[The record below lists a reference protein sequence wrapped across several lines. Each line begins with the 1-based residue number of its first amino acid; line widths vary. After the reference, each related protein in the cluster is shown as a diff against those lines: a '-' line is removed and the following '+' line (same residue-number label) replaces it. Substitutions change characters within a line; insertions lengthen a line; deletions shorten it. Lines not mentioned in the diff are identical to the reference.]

1 MTGTVKKAKSRN
13 INMTA
18 GSPVRLVVLFSIP
31 LIFGNI
37 FQQLYYITDAVIVGK
52 YISIQA
58 LAAVNSCTWITWL
71 LNAIARDF
79 SNTLSILA
87 SYSVGEGDQEKV
99 KKIVGNAGTITLLL
113 SLFLLIFAETNLDL
127 FFRLFKVQAE
137 VVQMT
142 GEYFSIIL
150 LGIPFVL
157 IYNAAAALLRAEGNS
172 QVTFHSVAVATVIN
186 VILDVLFI
194 VHLGWGVKG
203 GAAAT
208 VIAQFVSM
216 VIALVP
222 LFKSKIFTWDL
233 SYWRLEASL
242 LKQMINLWLP
252 MFVNSAV
259 ITIGGSFV
267 SRNVNAIGPY
277 FTAGISSGT
286 KIFTMLESL
295 IMAIQTGLSV
305 FIGQNL
311 GAGLKDRVKRGQHQV
326 VLFGLTLAFVLNIL
340 VQSLVPV
347 LVGMFLSPSD
357 PLYAQTLHVAVA
369 DVRVITLGM
378 FIMAPMY
385 LYRIAIQ
392 TLGHP
397 KYPMYAGFLQLLAR
411 VFSVSVLP
419 VFIGE
424 YGYYVATVLA
434 WVVTLPVVM
443 IPYYRY
449 LK

>member
-1 MTGTVKKAKSRN
+1 
-13 INMTA
+13 MTA

-113 SLFLLIFAETNLDL
+113 SLFLLVFAETNLDL

-172 QVTFHSVAVATVIN
+172 QVTFHSVAV
-186 VILDVLFI
+186 
-194 VHLGWGVKG
+194 
-203 GAAAT
+203 AT

-340 VQSLVPV
+340 VQSLAPV

-434 WVVTLPVVM
+434 WVITLPVVM

>member
-1 MTGTVKKAKSRN
+1 
-13 INMTA
+13 MTA

-113 SLFLLIFAETNLDL
+113 SLFLLVFAETNLDL

-137 VVQMT
+137 VIQMT
-142 GEYFSIIL
+142 GEYFSIVL

-186 VILDVLFI
+186 IVLDVLFI
-194 VHLGWGVKG
+194 VHFGWGVKG

-222 LFKSKIFTWDL
+222 LLKSKMFTKDL
-233 SYWRLEASL
+233 SYWKLDVSL
-242 LKQMINLWLP
+242 LKQIVSLWLP

-259 ITIGGSFV
+259 ITIGGSYV

-311 GAGLKDRVKRGQHQV
+311 GAGLRERVRKGQHQV
-326 VLFGLTLAFVLNIL
+326 VLFSLVLSFFLNIV
-340 VQSLVPV
+340 VQSLAPV
-347 LVGMFLSPSD
+347 LVRNIFICFRSSLCADTSCSGGRCAGDYSGNVYHGTYVFIQDCHSDIGTFQNIQCMQDFYSFWQEYFLFLSCQCLLENTD
-357 PLYAQTLHVAVA
+357 
-369 DVRVITLGM
+369 
-378 FIMAPMY
+378 IMWQRSWHG
-385 LYRIAIQ
+385 LLR
-392 TLGHP
+392 
-397 KYPMYAGFLQLLAR
+397 FQL
-411 VFSVSVLP
+411 
-419 VFIGE
+419 
-424 YGYYVATVLA
+424 
-434 WVVTLPVVM
+434 
-443 IPYYRY
+443 
-449 LK
+449 

>member
-1 MTGTVKKAKSRN
+1 
-13 INMTA
+13 MTA

-172 QVTFHSVAVATVIN
+172 QVTFHSVAVATVI
-186 VILDVLFI
+186 LDVLFI

-222 LFKSKIFTWDL
+222 LFKSKIFTGDL
-233 SYWRLEASL
+233 SYWRLDISL
-242 LKQMINLWLP
+242 LKQMVSLWLP

-340 VQSLVPV
+340 VQSLAPV

>member
-1 MTGTVKKAKSRN
+1 
-13 INMTA
+13 MTA

-113 SLFLLIFAETNLDL
+113 SLFLLVFAETNLDL

-137 VVQMT
+137 VIQMT
-142 GEYFSIIL
+142 GEYFSIVL

-172 QVTFHSVAVATVIN
+172 QVTFHSVAVATVI
-186 VILDVLFI
+186 
-194 VHLGWGVKG
+194 
-203 GAAAT
+203 
-208 VIAQFVSM
+208 AQFVSM

-222 LFKSKIFTWDL
+222 LLKSKMFTKDL
-233 SYWRLEASL
+233 SYWKLDVSL
-242 LKQMINLWLP
+242 LKQMVSLWLP

-259 ITIGGSFV
+259 ITIGGSYV

-311 GAGLKDRVKRGQHQV
+311 GAGLRERVRKGQHQV
-326 VLFGLTLAFVLNIL
+326 VLFSLVLSFFLNIV
-340 VQSLVPV
+340 VQSLAPV
-347 LVGMFLSPSD
+347 LVGIFLSASD

-419 VFIGE
+419 MFIGE
-424 YGYYVATVLA
+424 YGYYVATILA
-434 WVVTLPVVM
+434 WIVTLPVVM
-443 IPYYRY
+443 IPYYKY